1 MNGTIMRGTYSTTY
15 NDVKMGRVME
25 KQEPKVIT
33 NNMSNDDLFK
43 WMGEKVSAANSLAR
57 ALYEKRE
64 LLQRLERIDMEITG
78 LTKAAALDIFEL
90 RADVTGLEELHN
102 EGGTFKIKPN
112 NIILN
117 DVTINE
123 AMEKMN
129 GPQLAAAD
137 FFKSKI
143 KPTILSSSSCQET
156 QK

>member
-1 MNGTIMRGTYSTTY
+1 
-15 NDVKMGRVME
+15 ME
-25 KQEPKVIT
+25 QQEPQVIAG
-33 NNMSNDDLFK
+33 NMSNDDLLK
-43 WMGEKVSAANSLAR
+43 WMEEKVSAANSLAC
-57 ALYEKRE
+57 ALYKKRE
-64 LLQRLERIDMEITG
+64 LLQKLECIEVRITE
-78 LTKAAALDIFEL
+78 LTKNAAVDIFVL
-90 RADVTGLEELHN
+90 RADVTGLEEPHN